1 MGSSSLSKSNFTST
15 EFMAHAIEQAFFSL
29 GVSSPNPA
37 VGAVI
42 INHGSIVGVGNTQP
56 VGSAHAE
63 IMALRDAGDKAQG
76 SEMYVTLE
84 PCSHQGRT
92 PPCVESIISAGIKS
106 VHYAVRDPYDQVNGR
121 GHSMLENAGIEVH
134 VGECEKAVLDQLG
147 GYFKYIKTGL
157 PLVTV
162 KYAASLDGKIASSSG
177 DSHWVSGHETLLWAH
192 KKRPTYDAI
201 IVGSNTVVIDNP
213 QLTAR
218 PNNPDGPVDLDVHQP
233 VRIVVDSRGKVDSNS
248 RIFIGD
254 QKSIVVTTELSS
266 KQWRD
271 GIENTG
277 TEVLKLPLYEDTQSI
292 SRVDL
297 KALIEMCGQRGM
309 HNILFEGGG
318 VLLGSLFDRQLVD
331 KVHAIIAPIIIGAS
345 TAPSAIAGYG
355 ATSMNEVTSLQQV
368 EIQPLGNDFLITG
381 VPEWNSPLN

>member
-1 MGSSSLSKSNFTST
+1 M
-15 EFMAHAIEQAFFSL
+15 
-29 GVSSPNPA
+29 
-37 VGAVI
+37 
-42 INHGSIVGVGNTQP
+42 
-56 VGSAHAE
+56 
-63 IMALRDAGDKAQG
+63 
-76 SEMYVTLE
+76 
-84 PCSHQGRT
+84 
-92 PPCVESIISAGIKS
+92 
-106 VHYAVRDPYDQVNGR
+106 
-121 GHSMLENAGIEVH
+121 
-134 VGECEKAVLDQLG
+134 
-147 GYFKYIKTGL
+147 
-157 PLVTV
+157 
-162 KYAASLDGKIASSSG
+162 
-177 DSHWVSGHETLLWAH
+177 
-192 KKRPTYDAI
+192 
-201 IVGSNTVVIDNP
+201 VIDNP